1 MNSSYSGST
10 YDVVPGIGL
19 NLSNAL
25 PTTTLNQLA
34 KGMNPPLKDFT
45 PEKLL
50 ASILAHFEVSRLLGY
65 RKIAEDDGVLTKS
78 FLFRAYRHCTRRSAR
93 RVSTATWSRTT
104 MRTGCILISL

>member
-25 PTTTLNQLA
+25 PTTSLNQLA

-50 ASILAHFEVSRLLGY
+50 ASILAHFEVSRFVRYRNALQGMICMLTMSFFSSVRIDTVLDVLPGRFQPRHGVVLL
-65 RKIAEDDGVLTKS
+65 
-78 FLFRAYRHCTRRSAR
+78 
-93 RVSTATWSRTT
+93 
-104 MRTGCILISL
+104 